1 MYRSYSV
8 NNMPEPIMHHTQR
21 QEQQIHTPLPPEKK
35 CEETSIDNRGKKSG
49 GILDGLHNLQND
61 DIILLV
67 VILILLL
74 DDCDDKLLI
83 AALGFI
89 FLSDAF

>member
-8 NNMPEPIMHHTQR
+8 NNMPEPVTHRPDKPAKQSPSQKTEDSGMAKH
-21 QEQQIHTPLPPEKK
+21 EKK
-35 CEETSIDNRGKKSG
+35 G
-49 GILDGLHNLQND
+49 GIFDNLQND

-67 VILILLL
+67 VIFILLV

-83 AALGFI
+83 AALAFI
-89 FLSDAF
+89 FLSGGFQDV

>member
-8 NNMPEPIMHHTQR
+8 NNMPEPVRHRTESPAKPPSPPKE
-21 QEQQIHTPLPPEKK
+21 QEAICEKPVQ
-35 CEETSIDNRGKKSG
+35 NGLG
-49 GILDGLHNLQND
+49 GIFDNLQKD
-61 DIILLV
+61 DIILLI
-67 VILILLL
+67 VILVLIL
-74 DDCDDKLLI
+74 DDCDDKLLL

>member
-8 NNMPEPIMHHTQR
+8 NNMPQPIMRRSEKT
-21 QEQQIHTPLPPEKK
+21 PEKPAV
-35 CEETSIDNRGKKSG
+35 SKKEIPPQKKNG
-49 GILDGLHNLQND
+49 GILGDLEND

-67 VILILLL
+67 VILVLLM
-74 DDCDDKLLI
+74 DDCGDKLLI

-89 FLSDAF
+89 FLTEFL

>member
-8 NNMPEPIMHHTQR
+8 NNMPEPVTHRPDNPAKQ
-21 QEQQIHTPLPPEKK
+21 PPYKKTEDISMAKHEKK
-35 CEETSIDNRGKKSG
+35 G
-49 GILDGLHNLQND
+49 GIFDNLQND

-67 VILILLL
+67 VIFILLI

-83 AALGFI
+83 AALAFI
-89 FLSDAF
+89 FLSDNF